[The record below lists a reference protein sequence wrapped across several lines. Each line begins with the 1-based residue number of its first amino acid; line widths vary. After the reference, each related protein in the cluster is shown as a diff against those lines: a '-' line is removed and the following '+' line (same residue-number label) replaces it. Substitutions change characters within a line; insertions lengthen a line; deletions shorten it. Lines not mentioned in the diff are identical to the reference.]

1 MLGDD
6 LMSNVKCPNCSSAW
20 NKTREKCP
28 SCGMI
33 RTGPGTRQKYEILEA
48 YLPALSLIMRSQ
60 GYEHYLIDACAGSG
74 IVRLGETGQVIDG
87 SPLIMAKTRE
97 VVQNRIRDKTKE
109 PQANCVFIECH
120 AETFRLLKKTVAPY
134 SAYCQCIHGDCN
146 EKLDTV
152 LDTITSDV
160 KSRNH
165 FAFVYIDPF
174 GLGTPTIRQETL
186 ERALKRPFTELFIH
200 FSWEGVSR
208 VAGMLCNLD
217 SPNDSLRKAAASYCT
232 TLDSYMTPAWREIE
246 AKKLPSDERRRAYV
260 QLYKTTL
267 QSYYG
272 RVSEVEIPTGEKDPH
287 YYLFFATRN
296 PTGEQI
302 MQNIVTTVR
311 RRGAV
316 SLQKFFKN
324 NDQKRGMDDNQ

>member
-1 MLGDD
+1 
-6 LMSNVKCPNCSSAW
+6 
-20 NKTREKCP
+20 
-28 SCGMI
+28 MI

-48 YLPALSLIMRSQ
+48 YLPALSLIMRNQ

-74 IVRLGETGQVIDG
+74 IVRLGETERIIDG

-97 VVQNRIRDKTKE
+97 EVQKRIKDKTKQ

-120 AETFRLLKKTVAPY
+120 PKTFSLLEKTVAPF
-134 SAYCQCIHGDCN
+134 STYCRCVHGDCN

-152 LDTITSDV
+152 LDSITSDT

-186 ERALKRPFTELFIH
+186 QKALQRPFTELFIH

-208 VAGMLCNLD
+208 VAGMLSNV
-217 SPNDSLRKAAASYCT
+217 DSLDDRRREAARSYCS
-232 TLDSYMTPAWREIE
+232 TLDSYLTPAWCEIE
-246 AKKLPSDERRRAYV
+246 AKKLPSDERRTAYV

-267 QSYYG
+267 QSYYP
-272 RVSEVEIPTGEKDPH
+272 RVNKVEIPTGEKDP
-287 YYLFFATRN
+287 YYFLFFATRN

-302 MQNIVTTVR
+302 MQNIIAKVR
-311 RRGAV
+311 RRGAAL
-316 SLQKFFKN
+316 LQRFS
-324 NDQKRGMDDNQ
+324 